1 LTDNFGTCQASH
13 CKEGSLTFFS
23 NLLSFKCET
32 CDLGF
37 GLDSVF
43 IEIPERA
50 PLIENTDYLSKC
62 RHCDSEIKGA
72 VECAFAGE

>member
-1 LTDNFGTCQASH
+1 
-13 CKEGSLTFFS
+13 
-23 NLLSFKCET
+23 LSFKCET